1 MKRLLFSLVLAFAVV
16 SLQAQL
22 LWKVSGN
29 GLVKDSYI
37 LGTVHIVPAYVMD
50 IIPGLNTALE
60 NCDVVVGETDIKD
73 DNPDEP
79 KWYTAPADS
88 TLDKLFVPEDYGLI
102 QDKLNRIAGK
112 VLDFSKLN
120 QCKPVKIYIE
130 MMKMMIMHDYSDD
143 DFFYFID
150 DGIMKRAM
158 DMGRQTMGLED
169 EKFQTDLIVELIG
182 NSPLD
187 RQADMLMELLL
198 NNEAIEVMRSD
209 IFQAIGRYTIQR
221 LDYYESDYDED
232 EKLVSARNRDWIPK
246 LEALMPRQSCLVVVG
261 IDHLL
266 GEQGV
271 LNLLLGRGYT
281 LEPMK

>member
-1 MKRLLFSLVLAFAVV
+1 
-16 SLQAQL
+16 
-22 LWKVSGN
+22 
-29 GLVKDSYI
+29 
-37 LGTVHIVPAYVMD
+37 
-50 IIPGLNTALE
+50 
-60 NCDVVVGETDIKD
+60 
-73 DNPDEP
+73 
-79 KWYTAPADS
+79 
-88 TLDKLFVPEDYGLI
+88 LI